1 MIETLTSAAHYLH
14 SRPLWRDT
22 RGNFGIIT
30 ALLLPVL
37 IGTGGLALD
46 VVSALQT
53 KGDMGAIAD
62 SASLAATSALA
73 AKEANVAQAK
83 KLAFDFAKSQIG
95 SLGLSPDDVVV
106 DVQVTTLPSQSG
118 TTKYQVVVNISGKMP
133 TTLLRAIGKD
143 SMDVANSSVST
154 GATGTQ
160 NSLSMYL
167 VLDRSGSMEASVVG
181 SVNPAYDRCTY
192 YYLNSAQNKMY
203 NKPDQSPCYYQ
214 RIEVMK
220 MAVNDLLT
228 TLQKT
233 DPDNHLVRTGAGGFS
248 SGAFDPYPLNWGVAG
263 TNEHVQGMP
272 AEGGTS
278 STKAF
283 KLGVE
288 ALLDRDEDNAHE
300 AENGLTP
307 KKYIV
312 FMTDGE
318 NNNRSDNNSTNA
330 QCNRAKASQKVTVYT
345 VGFMLSSKV
354 AKDFLEKCA
363 TSSKTYFDATDGKSL
378 SAAFAAIAKETSGK
392 LPLLT
397 N

>member
-1 MIETLTSAAHYLH
+1 MIDTLKSAANYLQ
-14 SRPLWRDT
+14 SRHFWRDT
-22 RGNFGIIT
+22 GGNFGMIT

-46 VVSALQT
+46 VVSALGT
-53 KGDMGAIAD
+53 KSEMGAIAD

-73 AKEANVAQAK
+73 AKKANVAEAK
-83 KLAFDFAKSQIG
+83 QIAINFAESQIG

-106 DVQVTTLPSQSG
+106 DVQVTTLPSASG

-181 SVNPAYDRCTY
+181 SVNPAHRKCTY
-192 YYLNSAQNKMY
+192 FYLNSAQTQMY
-203 NKPDQSPCYYQ
+203 SKSDQSPCYYQ

-228 TLQKT
+228 TLQKA
-233 DPDNHLVRTGAGGFS
+233 DPENRLVRTGAGGFS
-248 SGAFDPYPLNWGVAG
+248 SGAFDPYPLNWGVSG
-263 TNEHVQGMP
+263 TNQHVQQMP

-288 ALLDRDEDNAHE
+288 ALLDRDEENAHE
-300 AENGLTP
+300 AKSGLTP

-345 VGFMLSSKV
+345 VGFMLSSEV
-354 AKDFLEKCA
+354 AKEFLKKCA

-378 SAAFAAIAKETSGK
+378 SAAFAAIAEETSGK

-397 N
+397 H